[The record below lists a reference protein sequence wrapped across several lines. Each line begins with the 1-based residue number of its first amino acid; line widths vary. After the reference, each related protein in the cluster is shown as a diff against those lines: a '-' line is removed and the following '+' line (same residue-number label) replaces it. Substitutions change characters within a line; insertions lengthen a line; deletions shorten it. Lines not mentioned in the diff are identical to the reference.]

1 MNYRI
6 YLIELCK
13 KQINDKFIRLS
24 HRQLCDSYF
33 YIGGDCLA
41 DIADKILKAIEIII
55 DKKLGQL
62 GFDRTVDGKI
72 IEKTE
77 KGYLVA
83 IEGGKIEVKLNG
95 GEFYAKGDT
104 VKVRIPQN
112 NINQAYIEFSAY
124 PVGAIYLS
132 VDGTDP
138 SKLFGGVWERI
149 EDRFLLAS
157 GKQFLPGYI
166 GGEAQHTLS
175 ISEMPSHIHNANY
188 NWTSSNGTQT
198 PVWAINMSPN
208 TGDGIGSWPSA
219 NGAGDTGGS
228 QPHNNMPPYLSV
240 YVWKR
245 IK

>member
-72 IEKTE
+72 VEKTE

-83 IEGGKIEVKLNG
+83 IEGGKINIKYNGCQAYSKENIVKIC
-95 GEFYAKGDT
+95 
-104 VKVRIPQN
+104 IPQN
-112 NINQAYIEFSAY
+112 NIRQAYIVENNVKQQPETTTTELLKY
-124 PVGAIYLS
+124 DNNEICI
-132 VDGTDP
+132 GTW
-138 SKLFGGVWERI
+138 FG
-149 EDRFLLAS
+149 S
-157 GKQFLPGYI
+157 
-166 GGEAQHTLS
+166 TLYRKS
-175 ISEMPSHIHNANY
+175 FQIKSLY
-188 NWTSSNGTQT
+188 
-198 PVWAINMSPN
+198 
-208 TGDGIGSWPSA
+208 
-219 NGAGDTGGS
+219 TGGS
-228 QPHNNMPPYLSV
+228 SWGLIGNLGRDMQIKSMESSWFDGSNY
-240 YVWKR
+240 YVSGYGSWSLR
-245 IK
+245 YEPATGSLYVLNPSSNAYTFQDIKITVEYIHSYQ